1 MKSVV
6 LSVDG
11 MMCGMCEAHVCD
23 AVRRAVQ
30 VKKIQASHAK
40 NLVEVVCEDDTDEQ
54 AIADAIE
61 GQGYRVSSSN
71 SRPYTKKGLFSF
83 FKRH

>member
-1 MKSVV
+1 MKTVV
-6 LSVDG
+6 FAVDG
-11 MMCGMCEAHVCD
+11 MKCGMCEAHVCD

-30 VKKIQASHAK
+30 VKKVRASHAK
-40 NLVEVVCEDDTDEQ
+40 NLVEVVCEDDINEQ
-54 AIADAIE
+54 AIADAIQ
-61 GQGYRVSSSN
+61 GQGYVVSSAD

>member
-11 MMCGMCEAHVCD
+11 MKCGMCEAHVCD

-40 NLVEVVCEDDTDEQ
+40 NLVYS
-54 AIADAIE
+54 A
-61 GQGYRVSSSN
+61 
-71 SRPYTKKGLFSF
+71 SRRRF
-83 FKRH
+83 

>member
-1 MKSVV
+1 MKTVV
-6 LSVDG
+6 FAVDG
-11 MMCGMCEAHVCD
+11 MKCGMCEAHVCD

-30 VKKIQASHAK
+30 VKKVRASHAK
-40 NLVEVVCEDDTDEQ
+40 NLVEVVCEDDINEQ
-54 AIADAIE
+54 AIADAIQ
-61 GQGYRVSSSN
+61 GQGYVVSSSD